1 MTAPPAPAYHLHAS
15 LARVASPDQL
25 AAAWADLLAADRDD
39 GILAPGVSRFA
50 RDAGQHLAE
59 LAAQLATGTY
69 QPGRLTPVAL
79 PRPDGQT
86 RLLHV
91 PSVRDR
97 IVERAI
103 LAVLTPVIDPWLGPF
118 SYAYRPG
125 LGVADAVQAIA
136 VLRDEGLRWVA
147 RADFHDCF
155 GSIPV
160 PLLRRM
166 LGVLVEDTG
175 LLSLIGS
182 LLGRSAAAR
191 GGAAVVHGLA
201 QGSPLSPMWAN
212 LVLARFDAQV
222 TGAGFPLVRY
232 SDDLVAL
239 AGDRDDA
246 WEAMRVMNEA
256 AAALGMPLGA
266 DKSAVMSFDEGF
278 CFVGEDFGP
287 RYPPALADH
296 RVIEPAR
303 RVLYVGMQGAH
314 ARLEAGRVIVESP
327 DDTELLDV
335 PSGTVER
342 IVCFGATGISAGLRS
357 WALAHEVGLVFLS
370 RRGSYLGH
378 ALAAAGQHRIA
389 RLRAQLAA
397 ADDTVRAVT
406 FGRAVVDAKVRK
418 QMILL
423 RRLARRDNAEAV
435 TDAAGQMDQ
444 LLVMLPDCRTRDELM
459 GIEGAAARAY
469 FSALGQVLPDGM
481 TFAGRSRQPPE
492 DIINAALSY
501 GYAIILARPCPPCVR
516 RAWTRPSAC
525 CTPSRTAVPPWRWT

>member
-1 MTAPPAPAYHLHAS
+1 MTAHPAGPYHLHAS

-25 AAAWADLLAADRDD
+25 AAAWEDVLAADRAD
-39 GILAPGVSRFA
+39 GVLGPGVARFA
-50 RDAGQHLAE
+50 PDAGQHLAE
-59 LAAQLATGTY
+59 VAIQLAADIY
-69 QPGRLTPVAL
+69 QPGQLTPVAL

-97 IVERAI
+97 VVERAI

-125 LGVADAVQAIA
+125 VGVADAVQAIA

-175 LLSLIGS
+175 LFSLIGS
-182 LLGRSAAAR
+182 LLDRSAAAR

-201 QGSPLSPMWAN
+201 QGSPLSPLWAN

-296 RVIEPAR
+296 RVDRAGPPGPLR
-303 RVLYVGMQGAH
+303 GP
-314 ARLEAGRVIVESP
+314 AGRACP
-327 DDTELLDV
+327 T
-335 PSGTVER
+335 GG
-342 IVCFGATGISAGLRS
+342 GA
-357 WALAHEVGLVFLS
+357 
-370 RRGSYLGH
+370 GH
-378 ALAAAGQHRIA
+378 R
-389 RLRAQLAA
+389 
-397 ADDTVRAVT
+397 
-406 FGRAVVDAKVRK
+406 
-418 QMILL
+418 
-423 RRLARRDNAEAV
+423 
-435 TDAAGQMDQ
+435 
-444 LLVMLPDCRTRDELM
+444 
-459 GIEGAAARAY
+459 
-469 FSALGQVLPDGM
+469 
-481 TFAGRSRQPPE
+481 
-492 DIINAALSY
+492 
-501 GYAIILARPCPPCVR
+501 
-516 RAWTRPSAC
+516 
-525 CTPSRTAVPPWRWT
+525 